1 MGSNFLYLE
10 LMASGMNTVWY
21 DGSQEKDRYRD
32 GETLPYYN
40 FGILRING
48 RKGSLRYAL
57 HAGDGH
63 EWKTGMLD
71 F

>member
-1 MGSNFLYLE
+1 MGSNFLYL
-10 LMASGMNTVWY
+10 
-21 DGSQEKDRYRD
+21 QEKDRYRD
-32 GETLPYYN
+32 GETLPDYN